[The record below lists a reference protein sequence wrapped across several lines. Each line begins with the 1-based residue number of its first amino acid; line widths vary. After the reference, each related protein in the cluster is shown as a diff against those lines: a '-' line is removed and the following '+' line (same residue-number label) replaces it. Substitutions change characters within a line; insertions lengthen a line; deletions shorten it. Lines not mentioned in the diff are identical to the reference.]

1 MNKTHDDIGDT
12 QEKKAQTMLE
22 MRMVDMTVSA
32 DDNEDRHTQNATD
45 MQINPN
51 FLCCILPGIL
61 CPIHATVACALYS
74 AQKAYTHG
82 ATWVGI
88 QHGMLRND
96 VLILCL
102 LM

>member
-1 MNKTHDDIGDT
+1 MIMMTGIPTKL
-12 QEKKAQTMLE
+12 QTM
-22 MRMVDMTVSA
+22 
-32 DDNEDRHTQNATD
+32 
-45 MQINPN
+45 MQIEPD
-51 FLCCILPGIL
+51 FLNGILPGIL

-88 QHGMLRND
+88 QNGMLRND
-96 VLILCL
+96 VLILFL

>member
-1 MNKTHDDIGDT
+1 MIMMTGIHRKL
-12 QEKKAQTMLE
+12 QTM
-22 MRMVDMTVSA
+22 
-32 DDNEDRHTQNATD
+32 
-45 MQINPN
+45 MQIEDD
-51 FLCCILPGIL
+51 FLNGILPGIL

-88 QHGMLRND
+88 QNGMLRND
-96 VLILCL
+96 ELILFL

>member
-1 MNKTHDDIGDT
+1 
-12 QEKKAQTMLE
+12 MLK
-22 MRMVDMTVSA
+22 MTMVDMTMSA

-45 MQINPN
+45 NEKNPN
-51 FLCCILPGIL
+51 FLNGILPGIL

-88 QHGMLRND
+88 QNGMLRND
-96 VLILCL
+96 VLILFL
-102 LM
+102 LV